1 MPGEDVEVGI
11 GVEHRDPG
19 INGDGSDQAIEHP
32 PRNFSLEPTQTVK
45 SCAPV
50 VVGRTGGDQ
59 SSRGQQP
66 AEAVDCDSDPNL
78 ALNLGMGEE
87 TAAALRPLLD
97 QSGPIRRLP
106 EDMAASR
113 LIERYGYP
121 GPDGVR
127 VLLAARIE
135 KPGAG

>member
-1 MPGEDVEVGI
+1 MRVGI
-11 GVEHRDPG
+11 SGKGGVGKTTIAATLARLLARRGH
-19 INGDGSDQAIEHP
+19 Q
-32 PRNFSLEPTQTVK
+32 
-45 SCAPV
+45 V
-50 VVGRTGGDQ
+50 V
-59 SSRGQQP
+59 
-66 AEAVDCDSDPNL
+66 AVDCDSDPNL

-106 EDMAASR
+106 EDMAASQ

-127 VLLAARIE
+127 ILLAARIE
-135 KPGAG
+135 KPGSG